1 MECIQNIF
9 NSCNTDEIHISTGIY
24 EAPLIIN
31 RKCKIYGHNSVIL
44 CSDGN
49 FVVADCSGIELH
61 DLKIEA
67 IDENTDSITVL
78 KYRNDTVLKNI
89 CVRGNIRKDDEI
101 SDASGIPKKFNLGKF
116 KSDTENIYNFSIN
129 VPENSYIYCDIDGIA
144 ISPKTLH
151 KGMNTVLIKTDS
163 IRDGI
168 SVSGKIYI
176 VSSVIREIYIN
187 GQSEKFADIHNIK
200 TSDDTER
207 TVSAYSVHT
216 APDTALPPECSD
228 SSIINLKRGQK
239 IVLNN
244 NVNSVRIQF
253 LCNGTDEAID
263 IDGYTFIIQ
272 NNGKV
277 NKEEDMIFWGNKQSS
292 DNSVKLINDSDNPHF
307 SVSLSDLPEYTNK
320 VVFCYSVYG
329 DEQYKNF
336 RLVHNPYI
344 RIFLDNTETYRFPL
358 NELGQEKTIAAIE
371 IYKYQG
377 KWKINCIGAGYH
389 AGLKRMCEDY
399 GIEIAD

>member
-1 MECIQNIF
+1 MEYIQNIF
-9 NSCNTDEIHISTGIY
+9 NACNSDEIHIPAGIY

-31 RKCKIYGHNSVIL
+31 KKCRIYGHHSVIL

-49 FVVADCSGIELH
+49 YVTADCSGIELY

-67 IDENTDSITVL
+67 VAENTTSMYVL
-78 KYRNDTVLKNI
+78 QYRNDTVLKNI
-89 CVRGNIRKDDEI
+89 CVRGNIKKDDEI
-101 SDASGIPKKFNLGKF
+101 SDASDIPKKFNLGKF

-129 VPENSYIYCDIDGIA
+129 VSENSYLNCDVDGIE
-144 ISPKTLH
+144 ISPKVLQ
-151 KGMNTVLIKTDS
+151 KGLNTVSIKTYS

-168 SVSGKIYI
+168 SISGKIYI
-176 VSSVIREIYIN
+176 VSSVTREIYIN
-187 GQSEKFADIHNIK
+187 GQSDKSADIHNIQ
-200 TSDDTER
+200 TSNNTEG
-207 TVSAYSVHT
+207 TVSACSVYT
-216 APDTALPPECSD
+216 APDNALPPEFSD
-228 SSIINLKRGQK
+228 RSITNLKRGQK
-239 IVLNN
+239 IILNN

-253 LCNGTDEAID
+253 LCNGTDEKID

-272 NNGKV
+272 DNGKV
-277 NKEEDMIFWGNKQSS
+277 NKEEDMIFWGNKKSP
-292 DNSVKLINDSDNPHF
+292 DNSVKLINNSDNPYF
-307 SVSLSDLPEYTNK
+307 SVSLSDLPEYANK
-320 VVFCYSVYG
+320 IVFCYSVYG

-358 NELGQEKTIAAIE
+358 NELGQEKTIAAVE
-371 IYKYQG
+371 IYKYQE

-389 AGLKRMCEDY
+389 AGLRRICEDY

>member
-9 NSCNTDEIHISTGIY
+9 NACSTDEIHIPEGIY
-24 EAPLIIN
+24 EAPFTIK
-31 RKCKIYGHNSVIL
+31 RKCRIYGNNSVIL

-49 FVVADCSGIELH
+49 SVTADCSGIELH
-61 DLKIEA
+61 DLKIESVS
-67 IDENTDSITVL
+67 ENTDSTPVL
-78 KYRNDTVLKNI
+78 KYHNDTVLENI
-89 CVRGNIRKDDEI
+89 RVRGNIKKDDEI

-116 KSDTENIYNFSIN
+116 KSDTENMYNFSIK
-129 VPENSYIYCDIDGIA
+129 VSENSRLHCDIDGIA
-144 ISPKTLH
+144 ISPEILQ
-151 KGMNTVLIKTDS
+151 KGLNTVSVKTDS

-187 GQSEKFADIHNIK
+187 GQSDKSAYIHNIK

-207 TVSAYSVHT
+207 TVSAYSVYT

-228 SSIINLKRGQK
+228 SSITKLKRGQK
-239 IVLNN
+239 IALNN
-244 NVNSVRIQF
+244 NINFVRIQF